1 MGNWYLRE
9 PMLRYLA
16 LCVREL
22 DDTRV
27 LIVTRDD
34 HGALRRDAA
43 AAGLPPDRLVL
54 RSAPFDEMPRYVR
67 LMDAG
72 VFFISPA
79 PSKRGSAA
87 TKLAEF
93 LGCGVPVIVNDG
105 VGDSGTIVRTDRVGV
120 VLPDVAPAAQ
130 LASLDEVRA
139 MLADPGIAARCR
151 AAALARFD
159 VAAGAERY
167 ASLYRRLIAGSS

>member
-1 MGNWYLRE
+1 
-9 PMLRYLA
+9 
-16 LCVREL
+16 VREL
-22 DDTRV
+22 GDARV

-34 HGALRRDAA
+34 HAALRRDAE
-43 AAGLPPDRLVL
+43 AAGLPADRLVL
-54 RSAPFDEMPRYVR
+54 RSAPFEEMPRYVR

-105 VGDSGTIVRTDRVGV
+105 VGDSGIIVRTDRVGV
-120 VLPDVAPAAQ
+120 VMADVTPATQA
-130 LASLDEVRA
+130 ASIDEVRA
-139 MLADPGIAARCR
+139 MLADSGVAGRCR
-151 AAALARFD
+151 A
-159 VAAGAERY
+159 
-167 ASLYRRLIAGSS
+167 